1 MIIRTGG
8 GDRDERFEALYRKYY
23 GRVYKFFRKQVH
35 GDDEAQDLAQETYK
49 RIYETFAQY
58 RGEAEWAFIETT
70 ARNVL
75 FNWIRS
81 RKTAKR
87 SADTVDI
94 DGPGFNNDPPAPP
107 QPDLADRQEA
117 EMRRARLWA
126 AIAELPEGQKQC
138 MELWL
143 GDTKY
148 EAIARTLGISV
159 DAVKSRLRD
168 ARRALRTQLG
178 ESLPED
184 EE

>member
-1 MIIRTGG
+1 MIIGTG
-8 GDRDERFEALYRKYY
+8 DERFESLYRKYY
-23 GRVYKFFRKQVH
+23 GRVYKFFRNFRV

-49 RIYETFAQY
+49 RIYETFDQY

-75 FNWIRS
+75 FNAIRA

-87 SADTVDI
+87 SAPTVDI
-94 DGPGFNNDPPAPP
+94 DGPDFDNDPPAPSV
-107 QPDLADRQEA
+107 PDIAERQEA
-117 EMRRARLWA
+117 EMRKARLWA

-148 EAIARTLGISV
+148 EAIAKTLRISV

-168 ARRALRTQLG
+168 ARKALRTRLG

>member
-1 MIIRTGG
+1 MMMRTGG
-8 GDRDERFEALYRKYY
+8 GSRDERFETLYRKYY
-23 GRVYKFFRKQVH
+23 GRVYKFFRKFV

-75 FNWIRS
+75 FNWARA
-81 RKTAKR
+81 RRTAKR
-87 SADTVDI
+87 SAQTVDI
-94 DGPGFNNDPPAPP
+94 DGPGFDNDPPAPP
-107 QPDLADRQEA
+107 QPDIAERQEA
-117 EMRRARLWA
+117 ELRKASLWA
-126 AIAELPEGQKQC
+126 AIAELPEGQRQC

-168 ARRALRTQLG
+168 ARKALRTRLG
-178 ESLPED
+178 EPLPED

>member
-1 MIIRTGG
+1 MMIGTG
-8 GDRDERFEALYRKYY
+8 DERFESLYRKYY
-23 GRVYKFFRKQVH
+23 GRVYKLFRNCRVS
-35 GDDEAQDLAQETYK
+35 DDEAQDLAQETFK
-49 RIYETFAQY
+49 RIYETFDQY

-75 FNWIRS
+75 FNSIRA

-87 SADTVDI
+87 SAPTVDI
-94 DGPGFNNDPPAPP
+94 DGPDFGNDPPAPAI
-107 QPDLADRQEA
+107 QDIAERQEA
-117 EMRRARLWA
+117 EMRKASLWA

-148 EAIARTLGISV
+148 EAIAKTLGISV

-168 ARRALRTQLG
+168 GRKALRTRLG